1 MLLLVGLIALVQGV
15 VYVLVSQASQRSA
28 MEHIRQNLGV
38 GARVFQ
44 QSLQERIETLSTGAR
59 LMAEDYAIKPLLM
72 REPDVATLRSTL
84 YSFTTRV
91 GSDLISLF
99 TAEGDFLASTDP
111 KLRPEELAPFRQ
123 LIDTATQ
130 SDLERASGYAVLHGQ
145 LQVLVV
151 VPLYA
156 PRPQVAAWFG
166 LAYPID
172 RAFAQKIQE
181 VSQLE
186 VTFLSGAVTE
196 DPRVLATTVAAP
208 GGAELSAAFATATV
222 DAVAADGTT
231 SLVRL
236 AGEPYVTRFEPLP
249 RLDGGPIRIALQRSL
264 TAELAPARAL
274 ERVVLGIALAA
285 LLAASL
291 AAWSLAREVSRP
303 VQALAAHTGRVGRGD
318 YTARITLDREDE
330 LGQLATA
337 FNDMTAGLAERDR
350 VRDLLGKVVSPEIAA
365 QLLRSGVA
373 LGGEDRVVTI
383 LFCDLRNFTGQ
394 SERMPPQEAL
404 ALLNRYLDRMSTIIE
419 AHGGVIDK
427 YIGDAIMA
435 LFGAPVPHPH
445 AADQAVATA
454 RAMVAALAELNRE
467 LAAEGRAPLAFGIG
481 INTAEVVAGNMGSKT
496 RLNYTVIGDGVNL
509 AARLES
515 LTREPIHATSVI
527 LSDATVQALSQPA
540 PTRSLGRVT
549 VKGKAESVQIHA
561 LD

>member
-318 YTARITLDREDE
+318 YTARITLDRDDE

-435 LFGAPVPHPH
+435 LFGAPVPHPR

-454 RAMVAALAELNRE
+454 RAMVTALTGLNRD

-509 AARLES
+509 ASRLES
-515 LTREPIHATSVI
+515 LTREPSYATSVI

-540 PTRSLGRVT
+540 STRPLGRVT
-549 VKGKAESVQIHA
+549 VKGKAEPVQIHA